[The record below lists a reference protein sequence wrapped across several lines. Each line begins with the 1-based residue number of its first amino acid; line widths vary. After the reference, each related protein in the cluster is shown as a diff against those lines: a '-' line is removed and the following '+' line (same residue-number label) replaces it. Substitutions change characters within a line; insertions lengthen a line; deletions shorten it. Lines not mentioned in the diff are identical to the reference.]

1 MPIVYTLLSNL
12 FCMLIWV
19 CCKRLMKHLI
29 KKSKHKIQKRTS
41 PMGELLLIEFVAR
54 NKWRQARMA
63 CFNRYSAS
71 GALSWPISSPKIS
84 LDCPGLNTKKQT
96 TKANTNTKK
105 NKKQKQIQ
113 IQKQKQIQIQI
124 QKSIQLQITAN
135 FQWPSAWLNKMMLLL
150 ILEST

>member
-29 KKSKHKIQKRTS
+29 KKLKHRIQKRTS
-41 PMGELLLIEFVAR
+41 LMGCLLLIEFVAR
-54 NKWRQARMA
+54 NKWRQARIA

-84 LDCPGLNTKKQT
+84 PDCPGLNTKKQT
-96 TKANTNTKK
+96 TKANTNTKTKANTNTKKTKSKSKYKYK
-105 NKKQKQIQ
+105 NRSKYRYKKN
-113 IQKQKQIQIQI
+113 
-124 QKSIQLQITAN
+124 TN
-135 FQWPSAWLNKMMLLL
+135 V
-150 ILEST
+150 

>member
-41 PMGELLLIEFVAR
+41 LMGCLLLIEFVAR
-54 NKWRQARMA
+54 NKWRQARIA

-84 LDCPGLNTKKQT
+84 LDCPGLNTINKQQKQIQILKQKQIQILKKQ
-96 TKANTNTKK
+96 KAKSNT

-113 IQKQKQIQIQI
+113 VLKK
-124 QKSIQLQITAN
+124 KY
-135 FQWPSAWLNKMMLLL
+135 LNK
-150 ILEST
+150 SKYRYKFKNQYNYK